1 EIRRDLA
8 RPMSERIHRTRRPQR
23 TSMACVSE
31 IHRIEPARNLQELFQ
46 LGHGFLFVLATA
58 SDRENHVVVAEALGV
73 SKTMQC
79 IRHRRT
85 ASAGIFSVITLVMR
99 PRPILVLARS
109 SL

>member
-23 TSMACVSE
+23 TSITCVSE
-31 IHRIEPARNLQELFQ
+31 IHRIESAHNLQELFQ

-58 SDRENHVVVAEALGV
+58 SDRENHIVVAEALNV

-79 IRHRRT
+79 IRHRQT
-85 ASAGIFSVITLVMR
+85 TSAGIFSAITLMMR
-99 PRPILVLARS
+99 
-109 SL
+109 